1 MRDASYL
8 VCDNEWPVSKE
19 KIGELRIVSGARE
32 VRWGDEDE
40 GSLLWPA
47 SPLVTTP
54 CPVLALFLNNLS
66 LAVVQ
71 MLNFLNKS

>member
-1 MRDASYL
+1 M
-8 VCDNEWPVSKE
+8 
-19 KIGELRIVSGARE
+19 GGGG
-32 VRWGDEDE
+32 GDEDK

-47 SPLVTTP
+47 SPLVTMP
-54 CPVLALFLNNLS
+54 CPVLALFLNKLS

>member
-1 MRDASYL
+1 M
-8 VCDNEWPVSKE
+8 
-19 KIGELRIVSGARE
+19 
-32 VRWGDEDE
+32 GDEDE

>member
-1 MRDASYL
+1 MASIQRKDRR
-8 VCDNEWPVSKE
+8 V
-19 KIGELRIVSGARE
+19 RIVSGARE
-32 VRWGDEDE
+32 VRWGGGGDEDE

-47 SPLVTTP
+47 SPLVTMP
-54 CPVLALFLNNLS
+54 CPVLALFLNKLS

>member
-1 MRDASYL
+1 MASIQRKDRR
-8 VCDNEWPVSKE
+8 V
-19 KIGELRIVSGARE
+19 RIVSGARE
-32 VRWGDEDE
+32 VRWGGGGGDEDE

-47 SPLVTTP
+47 SPLVTMP
-54 CPVLALFLNNLS
+54 CPVLALFLNKLS

>member
-1 MRDASYL
+1 MIISGQYPNKRSESADCIRCAG
-8 VCDNEWPVSKE
+8 
-19 KIGELRIVSGARE
+19 GEMGAGGG
-32 VRWGDEDE
+32 GDEDE

-54 CPVLALFLNNLS
+54 CPVLALFLNKLS

-71 MLNFLNKS
+71 RLNFLNKS